1 MQAIEELV
9 QLLRQRTW
17 DKELL
22 LWSGPEA
29 KLLPALTGLQAETL
43 DLLDLFDPAQ
53 LPIDD
58 DEIRLH
64 LCRSLRRRLQAVD
77 RAPGKRTVLIV
88 RSAGL
93 LARYRAGVREFY
105 EWFCDDFSMVILL
118 VEGPYADEDWPDEVD
133 GKSDRLIDYFMDP
146 GMIKRQF
153 GA

>member
-53 LPIDD
+53 PTWPGLSEAGSASRRDAATWDD

-105 EWFCDDFSMVILL
+105 E
-118 VEGPYADEDWPDEVD
+118 
-133 GKSDRLIDYFMDP
+133 
-146 GMIKRQF
+146 
-153 GA
+153 